1 MATDNEC
8 LDYAREC
15 VQLAGIANDPE
26 LRQHLIQLARE
37 WMVLAA
43 KEVKATDWQA
53 PTPLAEAALAF
64 KAAHTVAASSS
75 ATPRPRP
82 WPTRVR

>member
-15 VQLAGIANDPE
+15 VRLAGIANDPE

-43 KEVKATDWQA
+43 KEVTATDWQA
-53 PTPLAEAALAF
+53 PTPLQ
-64 KAAHTVAASSS
+64 
-75 ATPRPRP
+75 
-82 WPTRVR
+82 